1 MTTPGDESEADDA
14 NAVAAGSK
22 PDIHTAAQLPA
33 ATTDRAKKP
42 KDYSITKG
50 RIAAWVLMGG
60 VGLVLVIIGL
70 VGIFAKG

>member
-1 MTTPGDESEADDA
+1 MTTPGDESDA
-14 NAVAAGSK
+14 EGANDAETRPNPA
-22 PDIHTAAQLPA
+22 IHTAADLPS
-33 ATTDRAKKP
+33 ATTNRPKKP

>member
-1 MTTPGDESEADDA
+1 MTTPRDEPESDGA
-14 NAVAAGSK
+14 NDTETPATPA
-22 PDIHTAAQLPA
+22 IHTAADLPS
-33 ATTDRAKKP
+33 ATTNRAKKP